1 MSLLVFLK
9 MDRME
14 ARILPSFAWLDPS
27 CGVPMKIMPRVCLY
41 ISWMWDVSFELASEA
56 WRSACWLVRC
66 CMGCG
71 ELQGEEVG
79 GKMRRGA
86 GGGKAA
92 SHAFADK
99 TTETVSYEDD
109 GTLRL
114 VNGELY
120 WLENA
125 KVPLVP
131 VIAD

>member
-1 MSLLVFLK
+1 ME
-9 MDRME
+9 RME

-27 CGVPMKIMPRVCLY
+27 CGVPMKIIPRACLY

-56 WRSACWLVRC
+56 WRSACWVVRC
-66 CMGCG
+66 CVRCG
-71 ELQGEEVG
+71 EIEGKEVE

-86 GGGKAA
+86 EEGMAA

-114 VNGELY
+114 VNGERY
-120 WLENA
+120 WFRHA
-125 KVPLVP
+125 AVPLVL
-131 VIAD
+131 VIAS